1 MEVRTLGRV
10 SYREAW
16 SLQRELAARIAAG
29 DLPEQ
34 LLLLEHPHTYTL
46 GRSGGLNHLLAS
58 PEELAALGAEVVG
71 SDRGGDITY
80 HGPGQ
85 LVGYPLLN
93 LRRMGGDVHVYLRTI
108 EQALI
113 ETLAEYGLTGE
124 REKEYT
130 GVWVQGAKVAA
141 IGVKVSRSVTMHGFA
156 LNVSTDMAY
165 FDHIVACGIQGRRA
179 TSMEELL
186 DGGPVPG
193 ADLLDGVQRGFESA
207 FGVALRPAAHVATA
221 ELSARGETRQAAR

>member
-1 MEVRTLGRV
+1 MRIVEVRTLGRV

-16 SLQRELAARIAAG
+16 SLQRELAARISDG

-58 PEELAALGAEVVG
+58 PEELAALGAEVVE

-130 GVWVQGAKVAA
+130 GVWVQGRR
-141 IGVKVSRSVTMHGFA
+141 SRR
-156 LNVSTDMAY
+156 L
-165 FDHIVACGIQGRRA
+165 
-179 TSMEELL
+179 
-186 DGGPVPG
+186 
-193 ADLLDGVQRGFESA
+193 ES
-207 FGVALRPAAHVATA
+207 R
-221 ELSARGETRQAAR
+221 